1 MSSLL
6 LPVAAIAAGFV
17 SASSPCVLP
26 VIPGY
31 LAAVSAGDADEVGR
45 ESRMRRAVGF
55 VAGFT
60 IVFTLLGA
68 TASAVG
74 GFLFSQLDLA
84 LRLAGTMLIVFGLHT
99 LGVVRWPRLGN
110 ERRPFELQPVE
121 SHPRR
126 SVALGVVFAIGW
138 TPCIG
143 PILATILTKAAVD
156 ASLVE
161 GMWLLVLYSIGLGV
175 PFVAVAFWFDR
186 SRGVRL
192 WLARRSAFLEK
203 VVGVTMVLVGVGY
216 LTGVWSAVLVSMQGW
231 LVDAGWPA
239 L

>member
-1 MSSLL
+1 MNSAF
-6 LPVAAIAAGFV
+6 LPVAAVAAGFV

-31 LAAVSAGDADEVGR
+31 LAAVSVTDESGGR
-45 ESRMRRAVGF
+45 ERRVAGAVGF
-55 VAGFT
+55 VVGFT
-60 IVFTLLGA
+60 IVFTTLGA

-74 GFLFSQLDLA
+74 GFLFERLDLA
-84 LRLAGTMLIVFGLHT
+84 LRVAGISLVVFGLHT
-99 LGVVRWPRLGN
+99 LGVVYWPRLGR
-110 ERRPFELQPVE
+110 ERRPFELHAVGTG
-121 SHPRR
+121 PRR
-126 SVALGVVFAIGW
+126 AVALGVVFAIGW

-161 GMWLLVLYSIGLGV
+161 GMWLLLLYSIGLGV

-186 SRGVRL
+186 SRRVRL
-192 WLARRSAFLEK
+192 WLARRSRALQQ
-203 VVGVTMVLVGVGY
+203 VAGVTMVLVGVGY
-216 LTGVWSAVLVSMQGW
+216 LTGIWSTALADLQGW